1 MLQDGSIDSSA
12 EQVFWNRLDSLQNWK
27 KRTLPL
33 LTIPQGEEVL
43 TWLMRVGHR
52 PRPLRDLYANSRFSE
67 PTIRIVV
74 QSLIDRKLAVFQHDD
89 SDQRMRLVRPTEK
102 LVQILDEY
110 VRRIE
115 SCSPAQEPKS
125 LQ

>member
-1 MLQDGSIDSSA
+1 MYQDGGLDSSA
-12 EQVFWNRLDSLQNWK
+12 DQGFWNRLDSLQNWK

-33 LTIPQGEEVL
+33 LAIPQGEEVV

-74 QSLIDRKLAVFQHDD
+74 QSLVDRKLVVFQCDD

-115 SCSPAQEPKS
+115 SCSPALESKS